1 VNSAE
6 AERVR
11 IATGGSLVVFGL
23 LLGIFF
29 LAIACFF
36 WLRLGG
42 VLSESSLD
50 VGGGVGSRYCSPV
63 ASFFSQNL
71 IRYVL
76 NP

>member
-1 VNSAE
+1 MNSVE

-11 IATGGSLVVFGL
+11 IAVGGSLVVFGL
-23 LLGIFF
+23 LLGVFF
-29 LAIACFF
+29 LASTCFF
-36 WLRLGG
+36 WFRLGG

-50 VGGGVGSRYCSPV
+50 VGGGVGSRYSSPV

-71 IRYVL
+71 SRYLL